1 LVIVLKFYTTSLSI
15 AYCLVATED
24 KPDDEILK
32 RLEYLRENTH
42 EKLNLPIA
50 MTELIILT
58 NLSKGL
64 GRPIEF
70 RDNNNKTIEMD
81 LGRIIK
87 YAKDSYFELA
97 QIVIRIAK
105 KYDVS
110 IPMRGDTGVM
120 DIPSFQGKIPE
131 LPSLVDK

>member
-1 LVIVLKFYTTSLSI
+1 MLREFYTTSLSI

-24 KPDDEILK
+24 KPDEDVLK
-32 RLEYLRENTH
+32 RLEFLRENTH

-64 GRPIEF
+64 GRPIEYK
-70 RDNNNKTIEMD
+70 DNNNKTVEMD

-97 QIVIRIAK
+97 QIVIKIAK

-131 LPSLVDK
+131 LPSLADK

>member
-1 LVIVLKFYTTSLSI
+1 M
-15 AYCLVATED
+15 ATED
-24 KPDDEILK
+24 KPDDEILN

-58 NLSKGL
+58 NLSRGL
-64 GRPIEF
+64 GRPIEYK
-70 RDNNNKTIEMD
+70 DNHNKTVEMD

-97 QIVIRIAK
+97 QIVIKIAK

-131 LPSLVDK
+131 LPSLQEK